1 MSDLR
6 LSPTTLS
13 QYIRLENC
21 ERFLR
26 FRLVPEDVERLKKRW
41 GLTIQPLTPLLKE
54 SGFDFE
60 QNITTRLAAKGEAV
74 IDLEKQ
80 DFQETIKWFRN
91 VKKPTILLQPALE
104 AKIGDYACNGRAD
117 VIHLSRDKQG
127 GLKILIADIKA
138 TRKEKTEHRLQ
149 V

>member
-80 DFQETIKWFRN
+80 DF
-91 VKKPTILLQPALE
+91 
-104 AKIGDYACNGRAD
+104 
-117 VIHLSRDKQG
+117 
-127 GLKILIADIKA
+127 
-138 TRKEKTEHRLQ
+138 
-149 V
+149 